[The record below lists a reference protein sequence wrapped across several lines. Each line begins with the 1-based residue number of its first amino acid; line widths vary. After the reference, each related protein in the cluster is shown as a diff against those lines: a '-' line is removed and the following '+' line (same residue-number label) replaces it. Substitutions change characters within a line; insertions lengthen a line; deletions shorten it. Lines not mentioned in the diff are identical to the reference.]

1 MRGALLAAGHL
12 KKEKKKKKHEGEDR
26 KGKCHGA
33 ATLSA
38 EQSLRS
44 QKKLLDLVGNISQL

>member
-12 KKEKKKKKHEGEDR
+12 KKEKKHEGEDR

-38 EQSLRS
+38 EQSLCS

>member
-12 KKEKKKKKHEGEDR
+12 KKEKKKKHEGEDR